1 MNSNVSVVVD
11 GGLQIVGIIVLIL
24 GIVVFLLWKSM
35 NRQIKKINVDLPP
48 GPEDERIAED
58 EHFTE
63 EAVLRGEEG
72 ESSGDDRRT

>member
-11 GGLQIVGIIVLIL
+11 GGLQIVGVIVLVL

-48 GPEDERIAED
+48 GPEVERIAED
-58 EHFTE
+58 EHYTE
-63 EAVLRGEEG
+63 EAIQAGEQQRGE
-72 ESSGDDRRT
+72 DDSRS

>member
-11 GGLQIVGIIVLIL
+11 GGLQIVGVIVLVL

-58 EHFTE
+58 EHYTE
-63 EAVLRGEEG
+63 EAIQAGEQQRGE
-72 ESSGDDRRT
+72 DDPRS